1 MSVRVMAA
9 VWDRFPGNG
18 SQLLAMLALADFGN
32 DQGGSIHPS
41 MSTIAAKIRL
51 TQSQARRV
59 VHNLIASDWIS
70 VVGNG
75 TGGAPGSTRQYQ
87 INIEKLNATPSTSA
101 SPTPSA
107 GARGGADARPRAG
120 AREGSHPCA
129 ETASAHAT
137 QTITEPSVTVK
148 ISNPAGLEVGGLPPS
163 CPHQK
168 IIDLYHETLPGCP
181 RVREWTKTR
190 EAYLRTRWRESRER
204 QQLDWWRKYF
214 EYIGSSDFLTGRT
227 NANNGRPP
235 FIADLEWLIK
245 SANLVK
251 VIEGKYHPGTT

>member
-1 MSVRVMAA
+1 MAL
-9 VWDRFPGNG
+9 VWEHFPEGG
-18 SQLLAMLALADFGN
+18 SSLLAMLALADFGN

-59 VHNLIASDWIS
+59 VHDLIANDWIS
-70 VVGNG
+70 VIGNE

-87 INIEKLNATPSTSA
+87 INIEKLNETPSASA

-107 GARGGADARPRAG
+107 GARPRISATPRTG
-120 AREGSHPCA
+120 AREGLHPCA
-129 ETASAHAT
+129 ETASTHAT
-137 QTITEPSVTVK
+137 QTVIEPPGTVK
-148 ISNPAGLEVGGLPPS
+148 ISNPDGLEVGNKPPP

-190 EAYLRTRWRESRER
+190 EAYLRSRWRESGER

-214 EYIGSSDFLTGRT
+214 EYIGGSDFLTGKT
-227 NANNGRPP
+227 NSNNGRPP
-235 FIADLEWLIK
+235 FIVDLEWLIK
-245 SANLVK
+245 PNNLAK
-251 VIEGKYHPGTT
+251 VTEGRYHRGPHERN